1 MPPPQNRSN
10 RNHALA
16 IISLSAISDRFTVS
30 PHFRVA
36 EPFCR
41 ILLFHTVR
49 PLLSSSPSGRK
60 AWRRGGAETN
70 RRAESKLSLHGN
82 PGPCFLGRLHPG
94 LRFPGSIVFAKYD
107 RGRNENYTP
116 FFPPPPPPLPPPP
129 SPIHSP
135 REMLYFL
142 RVGRFVFPF
151 RAVLHLSAFPASPFR
166 DDEVVRLYTPWSW
179 ENVPGPAMRRRD
191 REWRN
196 ENKAK

>member
-16 IISLSAISDRFTVS
+16 ITSLSAISDRFTVS

-116 FFPPPPPPLPPPP
+116 FSPPLLLLLLLPPFTRLAKCFISSASAASFSPFARSSIFQP
-129 SPIHSP
+129 SH
-135 REMLYFL
+135 
-142 RVGRFVFPF
+142 
-151 RAVLHLSAFPASPFR
+151 SPFR

>member
-49 PLLSSSPSGRK
+49 PFLSSSPSGRK

-116 FFPPPPPPLPPPP
+116 FFPPPSSSSSSSSFPHSLASRNALFPPRRPLRFPLSRGPPSFSLPSLPLP
-129 SPIHSP
+129 
-135 REMLYFL
+135 
-142 RVGRFVFPF
+142 
-151 RAVLHLSAFPASPFR
+151 
-166 DDEVVRLYTPWSW
+166 
-179 ENVPGPAMRRRD
+179 RRRGRSPLYAVVVGERSWTGD
-191 REWRN
+191 EEARSRVEKR
-196 ENKAK
+196 K